1 MGESVLSAID
11 AVESW
16 IVLLPLYVQIVL
28 LLAVFLPLCWLIA
41 KVVDP
46 LVEWVLRPHAER
58 SGRVRDGDA

>member
-1 MGESVLSAID
+1 MGPAVIGAID

-16 IVLLPLYVQIVL
+16 IVLLPLPVQIVL

-46 LVEWVLRPHAER
+46 IVEWVLRPHAAYRGR
-58 SGRVRDGDA
+58 SRDGDT